1 MSRQKKQPA
10 YHPVSKSVP
19 LHSQLINQIL
29 SVPRVGRIA
38 LSMVFALAVTL
49 ALNPI
54 IDSIYLRYLY
64 TPETA
69 LAPALVALG
78 FGLAMYFVGWQLF
91 IGLPGETPPARL
103 VILWYVGVGALA
115 VLLVAVWLVTGFASG
130 NAPTG

>member
-10 YHPVSKSVP
+10 YKSVSKS
-19 LHSQLINQIL
+19 LSLDARLTNQLL
-29 SVPRVGRIA
+29 SVPRIGRIA
-38 LSMVFALAVTL
+38 LSIVFALAVTL

-69 LAPALVALG
+69 LAPALVAAG

-91 IGLPGETPPARL
+91 IGLPGEAPPARL

-115 VLLVAVWLVTGFASG
+115 ILLVVVWLITGFASG
-130 NAPTG
+130 NAPTA

>member
-1 MSRQKKQPA
+1 MSRQKKQTA
-10 YHPVSKSVP
+10 YKSVSRALP
-19 LHSQLINQIL
+19 RYVRLINQLL
-29 SVPRVGRIA
+29 SVPRMGRIA

-64 TPETA
+64 TPETT
-69 LAPALVALG
+69 LAPAFVAVG
-78 FGLAMYFVGWQLF
+78 FGLVMYFVGWQLF

-115 VLLVAVWLVTGFASG
+115 ILLVVIWLVTGFASG
-130 NAPTG
+130 SAPTT